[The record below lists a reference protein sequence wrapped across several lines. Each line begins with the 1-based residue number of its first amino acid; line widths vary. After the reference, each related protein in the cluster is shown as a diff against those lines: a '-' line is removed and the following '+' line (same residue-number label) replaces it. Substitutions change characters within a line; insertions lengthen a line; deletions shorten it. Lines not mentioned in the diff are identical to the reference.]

1 VQINK
6 IKRQVQLMVNIQH
19 NIDYIKTF
27 RLFLIIIKY
36 LDCEWLSLKH
46 LESGKNYKGGYMGNS
61 AKMFKP
67 RY

>member
-1 VQINK
+1 
-6 IKRQVQLMVNIQH
+6 MVNMH

-46 LESGKNYKGGYMGNS
+46 LESGKNYKGGCMGNS